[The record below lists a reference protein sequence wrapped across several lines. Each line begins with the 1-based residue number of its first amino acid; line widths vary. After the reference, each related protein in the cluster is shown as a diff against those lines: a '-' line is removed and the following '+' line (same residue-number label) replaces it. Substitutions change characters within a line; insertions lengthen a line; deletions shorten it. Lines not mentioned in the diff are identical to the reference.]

1 MASKPARHP
10 ALASKRVYAPPA
22 AGDGVRVLVDRLWPR
37 GLSKDKAKIDLWLR
51 DIAPSD
57 ALRRR
62 LHANVEA
69 WDAFVVDYGLE
80 LAQEPGAS
88 AARNLLACIR
98 QGPVT
103 LLYAGRNEVRNNAS
117 VLKAW
122 LERRLRLE
130 AGRRQAAAVPG
141 RRRQQTKAAKRKRPG
156 AKASV

>member
-1 MASKPARHP
+1 MASKPALHP
-10 ALASKRVYAPPA
+10 ALASKRVYAPPG

-57 ALRRR
+57 ALRR

-69 WDAFVVDYGLE
+69 WDAFVIDYGLE
-80 LAQEPGAS
+80 LAQEPAAS

-130 AGRRQAAAVPG
+130 AGRRQAAAMPG
-141 RRRQQTKAAKRKRPG
+141 GRGQQTKAAKRKRPG
-156 AKASV
+156 AKASA